1 MLWWRNVELF
11 LVDDCWGRTLK
22 SIIWARV
29 LAETCE
35 RLRDCNDDNTSPYN
49 SLRVRLLNQHII
61 EMRMHFVIALSYKV
75 MHYSLRFS
83 INNQAL
89 FRIISFY
96 LRYSRISDMYWNMQS
111 YYTVFS
117 SHLFLFSCIIISIN
131 FLTQNRNNFSQCSN

>member
-1 MLWWRNVELF
+1 MLWWRNMELF

-35 RLRDCNDDNTSPYN
+35 TLRDCNNDNTSPYN
-49 SLRVRLLNQHII
+49 SQWVRLLYQHII
-61 EMRMHFVIALSYKV
+61 EMRMHTVIAFSYKV

-96 LRYSRISDMYWNMQS
+96 LRYSRISDMYLKIQS
-111 YYTVFS
+111 YHTVFS
-117 SHLFLFSCIIISIN
+117 CHFIRFSYIIISIN
-131 FLTQNRNNFSQCSN
+131 LKTKNRKKL